1 MQSTQNSEPLY
12 PGGRSI
18 AVNETG
24 DLALVGGSD
33 GVVGVY
39 SVSQG
44 QVVQTL
50 KCGGGSVTDAVWCGN
65 KPVVALST
73 GAVKVFNN
81 GAEVASFDRH
91 AGAVSA
97 VALHPCGDILASVGV
112 DKSYVL
118 YDLQSLQTITQVST
132 DSGMSNRSKDEKQSL
147 TLPRTHH
154 CGIPPRRSPFCSRQ
168 QQGNDQAFRC
178 QDFGKCGQLRLDLW
192 TITSSDSILLRERH
206 MACVGSTRTDQCQC
220 LGLAQDGRDQD
231 DRPGHSRDWSQLGL
245 HWTVPRS
252 MRTRFCGSRALLEE
266 LKELVRAGQKGAECS
281 RREMGTQ
288 GTEHS
293 CIGDRWQRERLVLV
307 KNGRR
312 GRCLYVLKAGIQTRK
327 KWYKTKNGLVMNR
340 R

>member
-73 GAVKVFNN
+73 GAVKIFDN

-91 AGAVSA
+91 AGAASA

-118 YDLQSLQTITQVST
+118 YDLQSLQPITQVST
-132 DSGMSNRSKDEKQSL
+132 DSGMFMFMKERTQSL
-147 TLPRTHH
+147 TLSRTHH
-154 CGIPPRRSPFCSRQ
+154 CCIPPRRSSVRSRQ
-168 QQGNDQAFRC
+168 QQGNDQAFRR
-178 QDFGKCGQLRLDLW
+178 QDIRERGQLRLDLR
-192 TITSSDSILLRERH
+192 TITSSDSILLREWH
-206 MACVGSTRTDQCQC
+206 MAGIGSARTDQCQR

-231 DRPGHSRDWSQLGL
+231 DRPGHRRDRSQLGL
-245 HWTVPRS
+245 HWPVPRS
-252 MRTRFCGSRALLEE
+252 MRTRICGSRTLLEE
-266 LKELVRAGQKGAECS
+266 LKELVRAGQKGAERS
-281 RREMGTQ
+281 
-288 GTEHS
+288 
-293 CIGDRWQRERLVLV
+293 
-307 KNGRR
+307 
-312 GRCLYVLKAGIQTRK
+312 
-327 KWYKTKNGLVMNR
+327 
-340 R
+340 

>member
-73 GAVKVFNN
+73 GAIKVFDN
-81 GAEVASFDRH
+81 GAEAASFDRH

-97 VALHPCGDILASVGV
+97 IALHPCGDILASVGV

-118 YDLQSLQTITQVST
+118 YDLQSLQPITQVST
-132 DSGMSNRSKDEKQSL
+132 DSGMSYLHGETKEESQAL
-147 TLPRTHH
+147 IICRTHN
-154 CGIPPRRSPFCSRQ
+154 CRIPPGRTPFRSRQ

-178 QDFGKCGQLRLDLW
+178 QDVRERGQLRLDFR
-192 TITSSDSILLRERH
+192 TIASSDSFLLREWH
-206 MACVGSTRTDQCQC
+206 MACISSTRTNQCQR

-231 DRPGHSRDWSQLGL
+231 DRPRHSRYWSQLGL
-245 HWTVPRS
+245 HWTVPGS
-252 MRTRFCGSRALLEE
+252 MRTGLC
-266 LKELVRAGQKGAECS
+266 CS
-281 RREMGTQ
+281 
-288 GTEHS
+288 
-293 CIGDRWQRERLVLV
+293 
-307 KNGRR
+307 
-312 GRCLYVLKAGIQTRK
+312 
-327 KWYKTKNGLVMNR
+327 
-340 R
+340 

>member
-1 MQSTQNSEPLY
+1 
-12 PGGRSI
+12 
-18 AVNETG
+18 
-24 DLALVGGSD
+24 
-33 GVVGVY
+33 VVGVY

-73 GAVKVFNN
+73 GAVKIFDN
-81 GAEVASFDRH
+81 GAEAASFDRH

-118 YDLQSLQTITQVST
+118 YDLLSLQTITQVST
-132 DSGMSNRSKDEKQSL
+132 DSGMSIRSKEEKQPL
-147 TLPRTHH
+147 TLSRTYH
-154 CGIPPRRSPFCSRQ
+154 CSISPRRSPVCSRQ

-178 QDFGKCGQLRLDLW
+178 QDFRERGQLRLDLW

-206 MACVGSTRTDQCQC
+206 VACVGSARTDQCQC

-252 MRTRFCGSRALLEE
+252 MRTRLCGSRALLEE
-266 LKELVRAGQKGAECS
+266 LEELVRAGQKGAERS

-293 CIGDRWQRERLVLV
+293 CIGDRWQRQRLVVV
-307 KNGRR
+307 KNGR
-312 GRCLYVLKAGIQTRK
+312 
-327 KWYKTKNGLVMNR
+327 
-340 R
+340 

>member
-1 MQSTQNSEPLY
+1 MY

-73 GAVKVFNN
+73 GAVKVFDN
-81 GAEVASFDRH
+81 GAEAASFDRH

-97 VALHPCGDILASVGV
+97 IALHPCGDILASVGV

-118 YDLQSLQTITQVST
+118 YDLQSLQPITQVST
-132 DSGMSNRSKDEKQSL
+132 DSG
-147 TLPRTHH
+147 TLIHMKEEVQALITPRTHD
-154 CGIPPRRSPFCSRQ
+154 CRIPPRRTPFRSRQ

-178 QDFGKCGQLRLDLW
+178 QDVRERGQLRLDVR
-192 TITSSDSILLRERH
+192 TISSSDSVLLGERH
-206 MACVGSTRTDQCQC
+206 LACIGSTRTDQYQR
-220 LGLAQDGRDQD
+220 LGLAQDGGNQD
-231 DRPGHSRDWSQLGL
+231 NRPRHSRYRSQLGL
-245 HWTVPRS
+245 HWTVPGS
-252 MRTRFCGSRALLEE
+252 MRTGLC
-266 LKELVRAGQKGAECS
+266 CS
-281 RREMGTQ
+281 
-288 GTEHS
+288 
-293 CIGDRWQRERLVLV
+293 
-307 KNGRR
+307 
-312 GRCLYVLKAGIQTRK
+312 
-327 KWYKTKNGLVMNR
+327 
-340 R
+340 

>member
-73 GAVKVFNN
+73 GAVKVFDN
-81 GAEVASFDRH
+81 GAEVVSFDRH

-132 DSGMSNRSKDEKQSL
+132 DSGTFTCLKEKKQL
-147 TLPRTHH
+147 LILLRTHH
-154 CGIPPRRSPFCSRQ
+154 CCFPP
-168 QQGNDQAFRC
+168 
-178 QDFGKCGQLRLDLW
+178 
-192 TITSSDSILLRERH
+192 
-206 MACVGSTRTDQCQC
+206 
-220 LGLAQDGRDQD
+220 
-231 DRPGHSRDWSQLGL
+231 
-245 HWTVPRS
+245 
-252 MRTRFCGSRALLEE
+252 
-266 LKELVRAGQKGAECS
+266 
-281 RREMGTQ
+281 
-288 GTEHS
+288 
-293 CIGDRWQRERLVLV
+293 
-307 KNGRR
+307 
-312 GRCLYVLKAGIQTRK
+312 
-327 KWYKTKNGLVMNR
+327 
-340 R
+340 